1 MGNERIHVD
10 PFVNDLASDEASEDK
25 HRMDKIRIY
34 PDPILREKAQ
44 TVESIDGKV
53 KDIADRM
60 TKVMYANKGIGL
72 AAPQI
77 GILSRIVIVDLG
89 QGRRVLIN
97 PEIEGGEG
105 ESLMEEGCLSLPA
118 IEVPIKR
125 MEKVFVKGW
134 DLEGQEVSLELFGLP
149 GRVYQ
154 HEIDHLD
161 GILIIHHI
169 SRLKRE
175 LLIKRMNKALE
186 PFQKTGSIL

>member
-1 MGNERIHVD
+1 
-10 PFVNDLASDEASEDK
+10 
-25 HRMDKIRIY
+25 MDKIRIY

-44 TVESIDGKV
+44 IVENIDGKV

-77 GILSRIVIVDLG
+77 GILSRIVIVDIG

-97 PEIEGGEG
+97 PEIVEGEG
-105 ESLMEEGCLSLPA
+105 ESLMEEGCLSLPT

-125 MEKVFVKGW
+125 MDKVFLKGR
-134 DLEGQEVSLELFGLP
+134 DLEGKEVSLELFGFP
-149 GRVYQ
+149 SRVYQ